1 MRTKIWFDWR
11 KKSSKQALKHAQMNE
26 CITSSERMNNTE
38 WMQNKIGCPKSNE
51 TVQAYQSINFRH
63 NCIFFLLGESKYF
76 VGHQWKKIGKLLVAK
91 IPPFESFLSFPF
103 ILLCGWSGVEWDG
116 LEDLSP
122 FFLFFPRLSAAL
134 QYGPANKRQTP
145 ANSER

>member
-1 MRTKIWFDWR
+1 M
-11 KKSSKQALKHAQMNE
+11 KSSKQALKHAQMNE

-51 TVQAYQSINFRH
+51 TVQAYQSINFRP
-63 NCIFFLLGESKYF
+63 NCIFFLLGENIFCWPSMEEDWKI
-76 VGHQWKKIGKLLVAK
+76 VGGKNSVVR
-91 IPPFESFLSFPF
+91 IFSFLSFPF

-122 FFLFFPRLSAAL
+122 FFLFFLRFSAAL